1 MQANNQD
8 KKAPSA
14 YKHKSWLISD
24 DFWER
29 IAPLLPDKER
39 DPSRKYKRS
48 PGAGRPPKD
57 KRLVISAIF
66 YVARTG
72 IQWKALP
79 KSEYGSASS
88 IHSYFI
94 QWCRQGV
101 FQRIWEAGLAEYG
114 CMEGIAWQWQSADG
128 SMNKAPLA
136 LESAGKNPTDRGKN
150 GDEALNS
157 RGRPWGPAFARRV
170 RSQQA

>member
-1 MQANNQD
+1 MTHSIQENTV
-8 KKAPSA
+8 KKP

-24 DFWER
+24 DFWNR

-39 DPSRKYKRS
+39 DPSREYKRS
-48 PGAGRPPKD
+48 PGAGRPAMD
-57 KRLVISAIF
+57 KRTAISAIF

-79 KSEYGSASS
+79 KSEYGSSS
-88 IHSYFI
+88 SVHSYFM
-94 QWCRQGV
+94 QWSRQGV

-114 CMEGIAWQWQSADG
+114 ELEGIAWQWQSVDC

-136 LESAGKNPTDRGKN
+136 AESVGRNPTDRGKN
-150 GDEALNS
+150 GDEALRS
-157 RGRPWGPAFARRV
+157 GGRPWSPAFTRRV
-170 RSQQA
+170 RGKQP